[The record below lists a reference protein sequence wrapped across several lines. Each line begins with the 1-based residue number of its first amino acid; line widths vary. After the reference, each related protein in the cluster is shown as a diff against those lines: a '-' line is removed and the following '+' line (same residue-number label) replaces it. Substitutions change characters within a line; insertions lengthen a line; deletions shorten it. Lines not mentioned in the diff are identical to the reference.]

1 MKTHPITPAQI
12 AFTDEGTP
20 YSPQFGDVYHSQA
33 GAWEQARHV
42 FLAGN
47 GLPERWARRE
57 RFVVLETGFGLGNNF
72 LATWQA
78 WREAGP
84 QGRCERLLFVSIE
97 KHPPT
102 RDDLARAL
110 AGSPQPALAQA
121 LVQAWPLLTPDL
133 HRLEF
138 EDGHVQLLLAFG
150 DVAAW
155 LPELVIEADAFYLDG
170 FAPARNR
177 EMWQPRE
184 LQRLGRLAAPGA
196 TAATWSVARGVRD
209 ALASAGFEVTKASG
223 FGGKHDMTSARF
235 APRFVP
241 QRAPAALRTPE
252 GPREALVVGAGLAG
266 CAAAWALA
274 RQGWHCRVFDREA
287 SPAMVTSGNEGGLF
301 HGTFQSDDGVHARW
315 HRAAALRTETLVR
328 PWIAEGRVTGSA
340 EGFIRLEG
348 RLDDAQARSQL
359 DASGLQPGYLQWL
372 DVAAAQAASGLALP
386 HGGWLY
392 PGGGWLAPRT
402 LAAAWLADAKAS
414 FEGQQPVAGVR
425 RQGTLW
431 QLIDAAGKVLA
442 EAPVVVLANAAGAD
456 ALALHA
462 QAVPAS
468 ERPASMWP
476 LSAVRGQTT
485 LLPQH
490 TPGLRHARL
499 AVSGAGY
506 VLPPHDGWVL
516 CGATSQH
523 HDTCAEMRDSDHAH
537 NLQRLAALSG
547 SKPEADAASL
557 RGRIGWRLVAPDRL
571 PLVGAV
577 PDVAATAHMARL
589 DQPRFVPRLADEH
602 GGLYVLAALGSRGIT
617 TAALAAE
624 VLASWITGAPCP
636 VGADLRGALDPARF
650 LAREHRRSTAGLQQP

>member
-1 MKTHPITPAQI
+1 MKTAPITAAEI
-12 AFTDEGTP
+12 GFTVEGTP

-47 GLPERWARRE
+47 ELPARWAGRE
-57 RFVVLETGFGLGNNF
+57 RFVILETGFGLGNNF

-78 WREAGP
+78 WREAAP
-84 QGRCERLLFVSIE
+84 AARCARLVFVSIE

-102 RDDLARAL
+102 REDLARAL
-110 AGSPQPALAQA
+110 AGSPQPALAEA
-121 LVQAWPLLTPDL
+121 LVQAWPPLTPDL
-133 HRLEF
+133 HELEF
-138 EDGHVQLLLAFG
+138 DDGRVQLLPAFG
-150 DVAAW
+150 DIAAW
-155 LPELVIEADAFYLDG
+155 LPELVLEADAFYLDG
-170 FAPARNR
+170 FAPSRNP

-209 ALASAGFEVTKASG
+209 ALAAAGFDVHKAPG
-223 FGGKHDMTSARF
+223 FGGKRDMTIARF
-235 APRFVP
+235 APRFTP
-241 QRAPAALRTPE
+241 QRAPAALRTPN
-252 GPREALVVGAGLAG
+252 GAREALVVGAGLAG

-274 RQGWHCRVFDREA
+274 RQGWHCRVFDRETA
-287 SPAMVTSGNEGGLF
+287 PAQVTSGNEGGLF
-301 HGTFQSDDGVHARW
+301 HGTFQVDDGLHARW
-315 HRAAALRTETLVR
+315 HRAAALRTEALVR

-348 RLDDAQARSQL
+348 RLDDAQAQAQL
-359 DASGLQPGYLQWL
+359 TSSGLPAGYLQWL
-372 DVAAAQAASGLALP
+372 GLPAAREASGLALP

-402 LAAAWLADAKAS
+402 LAAAWLAQSGAS
-414 FEGQQPVAGVR
+414 FEGGQHVAAVR
-425 RQGTLW
+425 KHGTQW
-431 QLIDAAGKVLA
+431 QLLDAAGSVLA

-456 ALALHA
+456 ALALDA
-462 QAVPAS
+462 QAG
-468 ERPASMWP
+468 ERPTQMWP

-485 LLPQH
+485 RLLEH
-490 TPGLRHARL
+490 TPGLRTARL
-499 AVSGAGY
+499 PVSGTGY
-506 VLPPHDGWVL
+506 VLPPHEGRVL

-523 HDTCAEMRDSDHAH
+523 HDTHAELRESDHAH

-547 SKPEADAASL
+547 STPEVEAASL
-557 RGRIGWRLVAPDRL
+557 HGRVGWRLVAPDRL

-577 PDVAATAHMARL
+577 PDLAAAASMARL
-589 DQPRFVPRLADEH
+589 DQPRFVPRLTDEQ

-624 VLASWITGAPCP
+624 VLASWATGTPCP
-636 VGADLRGALDPARF
+636 VSADLRDALDPARF
-650 LAREHRRSTAGLQQP
+650 LVRGRRRESAEQ